1 MSLLQIAE
9 PNQSAQPHQHRFG
22 LGIDLG
28 TTRSLVAV
36 VRSGKAQVLEADT
49 STDILLPSVVYYPS
63 TGTPLVGYHALAQL
77 PNDPKNTITSAKRFM
92 GRSQN
97 DIKFSHPYEL
107 SGSADAMPVLSRP
120 KVKCRPLRC
129 LHVFWLH

>member
-36 VRSGKAQVLEADT
+36 VRSGKAQVLEA
-49 STDILLPSVVYYPS
+49 S
-63 TGTPLVGYHALAQL
+63 
-77 PNDPKNTITSAKRFM
+77 KR
-92 GRSQN
+92 R
-97 DIKFSHPYEL
+97 
-107 SGSADAMPVLSRP
+107 
-120 KVKCRPLRC
+120 
-129 LHVFWLH
+129 

>member
-36 VRSGKAQVLEADT
+36 VRSGKAQVLEADSNNDT
-49 STDILLPSVVYYPS
+49 LLPSIVYYPS
-63 TGTPLVGYHALAQL
+63 SGTPLVGNDALYSL
-77 PNDPKNTITSAKRFM
+77 
-92 GRSQN
+92 GR
-97 DIKFSHPYEL
+97 
-107 SGSADAMPVLSRP
+107 
-120 KVKCRPLRC
+120 
-129 LHVFWLH
+129 

>member
-36 VRSGKAQVLEADT
+36 VRSGKAQALEASSSADN
-49 STDILLPSVVYYPS
+49 LLPSVVYYPS
-63 TGTPLVGYHALAQL
+63 TGAPLVGYEALSHLAD
-77 PNDPKNTITSAKRFM
+77 DPKNTIVSAKRFM
-92 GRSQN
+92 GR
-97 DIKFSHPYEL
+97 
-107 SGSADAMPVLSRP
+107 
-120 KVKCRPLRC
+120 
-129 LHVFWLH
+129 

>member
-1 MSLLQIAE
+1 MYHRACVVFASFHLFILSLSYLMSLLQIAE

-49 STDILLPSVVYYPS
+49 SNDTLLPSIVYYPS
-63 TGTPLVGYHALAQL
+63 
-77 PNDPKNTITSAKRFM
+77 
-92 GRSQN
+92 
-97 DIKFSHPYEL
+97 
-107 SGSADAMPVLSRP
+107 SGNP
-120 KVKCRPLRC
+120 
-129 LHVFWLH
+129 

>member
-9 PNQSAQPHQHRFG
+9 PNQSAQPHKHRFG

-36 VRSGKAQVLEADT
+36 VRSGKAQVLPAKD
-49 STDILLPSVVYYPS
+49 STDTLLPSVVYYPA
-63 TGTPLVGYHALAQL
+63 TGMPLVGHKALAHL
-77 PNDPKNTITSAKRFM
+77 PNDPQNTIISAKRFM
-92 GRSQN
+92 GRSQT

-107 SGSADAMPVLSRP
+107 SGRREDMPTFVTAQGEVSPVAVSACIL
-120 KVKCRPLRC
+120 
-129 LHVFWLH
+129 

>member
-36 VRSGKAQVLEADT
+36 VRSGKAQVLEASAATDT
-49 STDILLPSVVYYPS
+49 LLPSVVYYPS
-63 TGTPLVGYHALAQL
+63 VGKPLVGSDALAHL
-77 PNDPKNTITSAKRFM
+77 ADDPKI
-92 GRSQN
+92 RS
-97 DIKFSHPYEL
+97 SRL
-107 SGSADAMPVLSRP
+107 SVLWVV
-120 KVKCRPLRC
+120 VKLISNS
-129 LHVFWLH
+129 LILMS